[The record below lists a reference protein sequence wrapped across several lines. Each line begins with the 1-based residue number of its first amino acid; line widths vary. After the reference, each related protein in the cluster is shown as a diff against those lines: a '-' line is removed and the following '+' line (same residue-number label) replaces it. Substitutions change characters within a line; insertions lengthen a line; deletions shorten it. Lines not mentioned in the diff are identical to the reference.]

1 MLEDRIGSH
10 GNPDVRRSA
19 TASLFIRC
27 FSVARDPA
35 TLRPADAPPTAAQNA
50 WEHCGCTL
58 FGGPSGIPAL
68 SASSTLS
75 RCLMGC
81 SAPFSTWAGE
91 DSVVA
96 VPTLLN
102 GWIYPSLWRSH
113 YWRPGAAHTVDQHT
127 GAR

>member
-1 MLEDRIGSH
+1 MDLVRWAERHPSLVRIVDAITVLDG
-10 GNPDVRRSA
+10 
-19 TASLFIRC
+19 L
-27 FSVARDPA
+27 
-35 TLRPADAPPTAAQNA
+35 LRP
-50 WEHCGCTL
+50 
-58 FGGPSGIPAL
+58 
-68 SASSTLS
+68 
-75 RCLMGC
+75 
-81 SAPFSTWAGE
+81 PFSTWVGE